1 MKSFNLAILL
11 IILNTS
17 FFSQKKET
25 IKIPKGIVYNYCN
38 PKLVEKAKVLIKE
51 NLIDSLNYDLIG
63 DNLIIGPSLWTRLK
77 ENNKIND
84 VKGKNVDFYVDEL
97 ILKGKFCQDRKDSKI
112 IWNIIRNEIA
122 SDFKIRKANEQ
133 ELVYY
138 WAIISFDIEEPL
150 LILETKDHNYVL
162 NLQPKDLKL
171 FWLDEVPNYQ
181 NGTNIKY
188 KNGKEVVNTTKGE
201 KETGLES
208 ITLLSSDKV
217 LKENTSVEDLKT
229 IIDETQ
235 KVFDELFLKSDKS
248 GKIKVHFELKK
259 EKNEISFSIKDDID
273 LEIMKEFEQRVV
285 SLKLP
290 NSKKETINFEILFKV
305 NSFNEN

>member
-17 FFSQKKET
+17 CFSQKKET

-133 ELVYY
+133 ELIYY

-229 IIDETQ
+229 IIDKTQ